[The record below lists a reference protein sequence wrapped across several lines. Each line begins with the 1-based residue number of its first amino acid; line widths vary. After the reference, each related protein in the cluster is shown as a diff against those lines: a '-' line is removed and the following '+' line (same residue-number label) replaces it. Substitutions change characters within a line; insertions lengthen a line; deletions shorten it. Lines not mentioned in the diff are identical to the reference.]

1 MFLVPG
7 KSIIDFYSK
16 QSSYLRHG
24 HDRATFTINIVGQ
37 CVAWKI
43 MSPQQMY
50 KKVVFSDE
58 KEKTGGGLHCSL
70 GAGVDGQLTGF
81 LMP

>member
-1 MFLVPG
+1 MFFVPG
-7 KSIIDFYSK
+7 KCIIDFYSK

-24 HDRATFTINIVGQ
+24 HDQATFTINIVGQ
-37 CVAWKI
+37 SVAWKI
-43 MSPQQMY
+43 MSLQQMY

-58 KEKTGGGLHCSL
+58 KEKTGGELRCSL
-70 GAGVDGQLTGF
+70 GAGVVGHLAGF

>member
-1 MFLVPG
+1 
-7 KSIIDFYSK
+7 
-16 QSSYLRHG
+16 
-24 HDRATFTINIVGQ
+24 
-37 CVAWKI
+37 

-70 GAGVDGQLTGF
+70 GAGVDGQLACF